1 MSLVSNFPV
10 TTTRAL
16 VISGLARCRSVN
28 IFQNSGPGNVY
39 YQFVDHI
46 PNVGGSSSNLT
57 TGNGTLLP
65 ASALSAPVN
74 VSVQPN
80 YASTYPGINPSSPA
94 VSDDSD
100 GFDLWVI
107 SNSTATISVQTVP
120 F

>member
-10 TTTRAL
+10 TATRAL
-16 VISGLARCRSVN
+16 VITGRASCRSVN
-28 IFQNSGPGNVY
+28 ISTVAGPGSVY
-39 YQFVDHI
+39 YGFVDHI
-46 PNVGGSSSNLT
+46 PNVGGSTSALT
-57 TGNGTLLP
+57 TANGTLLP
-65 ASALSAPVN
+65 ASSLSAPVN

-80 YASTYPGINPSSPA
+80 YASTYPSINPTSPS

-120 F
+120 Y